1 MEKEKLREY
10 QRKWR
15 ENNLDKARESHREW
29 RRNHREERNAERKKM
44 YNKTSYAENHKNK
57 WEPQEIDMVLEHA
70 ISDTDLARI
79 LGRSVQAIQKIRWK
93 YKDREDDE

>member
-44 YNKTSYAENHKNK
+44 YNNLKAFGKDKK
-57 WEPQEIDMVLEHA
+57 WLMQKVKDSGY
-70 ISDTDLARI
+70 SDI
-79 LGRSVQAIQKIRWK
+79 
-93 YKDREDDE
+93 KDIFLLICNSEGKVTIYEKDS